1 MDLYILVKNYYQTV
15 ANFSL
20 AVKRST
26 RSAGAM
32 ASEENRC
39 EKS

>member
-20 AVKRST
+20 AVNEVGRSN
-26 RSAGAM
+26 GI
-32 ASEENRC
+32 
-39 EKS
+39 